1 MMISDVWNL
10 GDHLLTEFDL
20 RDLLIFIVNK
30 SDKFVG
36 VDPHREIINVK
47 ASGVLLE
54 MDLIVAFA
62 QVAHDVAESISVV
75 EESRVDKLEF
85 LSSGVLVPLNLEK
98 LDKGLLVAG
107 TSMWEHPFV
116 VKFGTDI
123 GMKRA
128 SVSLA
133 WR

>member
-75 EESRVDKLEF
+75 EESRVD
-85 LSSGVLVPLNLEK
+85 
-98 LDKGLLVAG
+98 
-107 TSMWEHPFV
+107 
-116 VKFGTDI
+116 
-123 GMKRA
+123 
-128 SVSLA
+128 
-133 WR
+133 